1 MVLWKWAR
9 IFLLSCKNGKNGDWS
24 EYFIDDSFSYL
35 HSNRFLI
42 SLHCRAILLCLK
54 NIWISVPS
62 HTPVMREILL
72 GFGLTL
78 VSFLYLLWIC
88 MYSPRKSKPTQLY
101 TKIATVDNISSHS
114 CLQHSRLIIFSFITT
129 VMILLLHSIY
139 GCAYCLHGCETLSL
153 RISVHLIDLRAVGH
167 GEMLAK
173 FWSGHWRKLW
183 WFNGIIF
190 NACVSFLAVAET
202 VRLVFAIISSW
213 AFIVYP
219 LLLLLR
225 VAGGDCQKLKL

>member
-42 SLHCRAILLCLK
+42 SLYCRAILLCLK

-114 CLQHSRLIIFSFITT
+114 CLQHSRLIIFFYYHCYDSAFAWYLWLHIFFAWMWTFIIKNICSFDR
-129 VMILLLHSIY
+129 SQ
-139 GCAYCLHGCETLSL
+139 GRRPWG
-153 RISVHLIDLRAVGH
+153 
-167 GEMLAK
+167 
-173 FWSGHWRKLW
+173 
-183 WFNGIIF
+183 
-190 NACVSFLAVAET
+190 NACKILKWSLA
-202 VRLVFAIISSW
+202 
-213 AFIVYP
+213 
-219 LLLLLR
+219 
-225 VAGGDCQKLKL
+225 

>member
-1 MVLWKWAR
+1 MRVSYNRAKMANCALVHECMVLLKWAR

-88 MYSPRKSKPTQLY
+88 MYSPQEIEANSIVYEDRDSR
-101 TKIATVDNISSHS
+101 
-114 CLQHSRLIIFSFITT
+114 QHQQPFLLAAFKANNF
-129 VMILLLHSIY
+129 LLL
-139 GCAYCLHGCETLSL
+139 
-153 RISVHLIDLRAVGH
+153 
-167 GEMLAK
+167 
-173 FWSGHWRKLW
+173 
-183 WFNGIIF
+183 
-190 NACVSFLAVAET
+190 
-202 VRLVFAIISSW
+202 
-213 AFIVYP
+213 P
-219 LLLLLR
+219 LLWFCFCMVFM
-225 VAGGDCQKLKL
+225 VAHIFCMDVNLYH

>member
-1 MVLWKWAR
+1 MRVSYNRAKMANCALVHGAFKVSED
-9 IFLLSCKNGKNGDWS
+9 FLLSCKNGKNGDWS

-42 SLHCRAILLCLK
+42 SLHCGAILLCLK

-114 CLQHSRLIIFSFITT
+114 C
-129 VMILLLHSIY
+129 
-139 GCAYCLHGCETLSL
+139 A
-153 RISVHLIDLRAVGH
+153 
-167 GEMLAK
+167 LAAFK
-173 FWSGHWRKLW
+173 ANNLFFYYHCYDS
-183 WFNGIIF
+183 
-190 NACVSFLAVAET
+190 A
-202 VRLVFAIISSW
+202 FA
-213 AFIVYP
+213 
-219 LLLLLR
+219 
-225 VAGGDCQKLKL
+225 